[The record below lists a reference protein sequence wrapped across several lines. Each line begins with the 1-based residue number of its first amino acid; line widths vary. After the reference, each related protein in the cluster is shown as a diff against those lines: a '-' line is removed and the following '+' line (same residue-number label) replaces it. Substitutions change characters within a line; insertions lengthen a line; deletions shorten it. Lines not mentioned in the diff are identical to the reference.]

1 MYADFST
8 SCVNHGTEEASVTT
22 DIDEIEPLNTRI
34 SLWSKTE
41 LRGKGRSKLRWATS
55 DVLSRKRQICV
66 AIPLAPRSVR
76 VKAADLDSY
85 TGRDALRVRFQ
96 TARYDSAAPW
106 SGRGC
111 KSAWLQQ
118 YRQAC
123 KLRLAARAEAGWSGG
138 AVLTIARAHPS
149 ELASP
154 PPPAQC
160 TAVHARA
167 MPLVHIA
174 A

>member
-1 MYADFST
+1 MEHGSSASCSVRGSDFAGRLHPLLKRSRR
-8 SCVNHGTEEASVTT
+8 NLGT
-22 DIDEIEPLNTRI
+22 PLV
-34 SLWSKTE
+34 
-41 LRGKGRSKLRWATS
+41 GRSKLRWATS

-85 TGRDALRVRFQ
+85 TRRDALRVRFQ

>member
-1 MYADFST
+1 MLSPNLCSLTHSSIRVRVVRKLSLLCFVT
-8 SCVNHGTEEASVTT
+8 AS
-22 DIDEIEPLNTRI
+22 RA
-34 SLWSKTE
+34 S
-41 LRGKGRSKLRWATS
+41 RGRSKLRWATS

>member
-1 MYADFST
+1 MHTSHRLSMAMADLWASYNSTVASSKSSPQNVACMY
-8 SCVNHGTEEASVTT
+8 
-22 DIDEIEPLNTRI
+22 L
-34 SLWSKTE
+34 
-41 LRGKGRSKLRWATS
+41 GRSKLRWATS

-85 TGRDALRVRFQ
+85 TRRDALRVRFQ

-154 PPPAQC
+154 LPPAQC